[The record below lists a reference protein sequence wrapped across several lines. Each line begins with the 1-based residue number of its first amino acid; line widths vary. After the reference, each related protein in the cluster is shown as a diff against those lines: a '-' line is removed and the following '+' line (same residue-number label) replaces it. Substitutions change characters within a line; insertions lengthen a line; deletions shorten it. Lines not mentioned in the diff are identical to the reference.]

1 MPLLDEIN
9 QDLQKRI
16 DKGIN
21 TYGTTLDNANLN
33 REELLNHLYEELLD
47 SVFYIKKLINDKS
60 ITIN

>member
-1 MPLLDEIN
+1 MKLLEQIN
-9 QDLQKRI
+9 IDLQKRV

-21 TYGTTLDNANLN
+21 TYGTTLDDANLN
-33 REELLNHLYEELLD
+33 RDELLNHLYEELLD

>member
-21 TYGTTLDNANLN
+21 TYGTTLDNADLNNLQ
-33 REELLNHLYEELLD
+33 LLNHLYEELLD

-60 ITIN
+60 